1 MSGLSNR
8 DIIKAQNKGWLEIT
22 PWRDDHLQPASYD
35 LSLYGDVTLQPGEFK
50 LLRTT
55 EYVKLS
61 SKVQGQ
67 LHGRSSTGREGVL
80 VHISAGFIDPGFE
93 GTITLEC
100 VNLSDK
106 PVSYK
111 SGTRIC
117 QIAFIYLN
125 SRADPTYRGRYLGQ
139 VDVTSSRRDIENTG
153 RGS

>member
-8 DIIKAQNKGWLEIT
+8 DIIHAQNKGWLEIN
-22 PWRDDHLQPASYD
+22 PWRDDQLQPASYD
-35 LSLYGDVTLQPGEFK
+35 LSIPEDVVLQPGEFK
-50 LLRTT
+50 LLRTF
-55 EYVKLS
+55 EYIKLS

-106 PVSYK
+106 PVSYVA
-111 SGTRIC
+111 GTRIC
-117 QIAFIYLN
+117 QIAFTYLK
-125 SRADPTYRGRYLGQ
+125 SRADPAYRGRYLGQ
-139 VDVTSSRRDIENTG
+139 IEVTPSRR
-153 RGS
+153 